1 VPFLQ
6 NEDAA
11 LKAKLQGL
19 TVADATSDP
28 VTNRRVEVRFKDPE
42 YAFADAIYPLIL
54 ISHTYIERSTERESR
69 GYVTLNYAPE
79 NYAPWAD
86 MADPNASPYTTET
99 PIPIDIHYAIE
110 VYARKQRHLIQLT
123 NALMDFYHL
132 PPRFGFLS
140 VPQDG
145 TIRRLDVLGGPEYT
159 ETRDER
165 NKRLFCALYEVLV
178 SSEIIWAQIDTL
190 SPALKVLF
198 DYRLLPSG
206 EPIQ

>member
-1 VPFLQ
+1 MPFLQ

-19 TVADATSDP
+19 TVSDATSDP
-28 VTNRRVEVRFKDPE
+28 VTARRVDVRFKDPE
-42 YAFADAIYPLIL
+42 YELADATYPLIL
-54 ISHTYIERSTERESR
+54 ISHTFIERSVERESR
-69 GYVTLNYAPE
+69 GYITLNYAPE
-79 NYAPWAD
+79 GYAPWAD
-86 MADPNASPYTTET
+86 MTDPNQSPYTTET
-99 PIPIDIHYAIE
+99 PIPIDVHYGIQ

-123 NALMDFYHL
+123 NALIDFYHL
-132 PPRFGFLS
+132 PPRFGFLE

-145 TIRRLDVLGGPEYT
+145 TIRRLDLLGGPEYT
-159 ETRDER
+159 ETKDEN
-165 NKRLFCALYEVLV
+165 NKRLFVALYEVLV

>member
-1 VPFLQ
+1 MPFLH

-28 VTNRRVEVRFKDPE
+28 VTNRRVEVRFKNPE
-42 YAFADAIYPLIL
+42 YEFADAVYPLIL
-54 ISHTYIERSTERESR
+54 LSHTFIERSVERESR
-69 GYVTLNYAPE
+69 GYITLNYAPE
-79 NYAPWAD
+79 GYPSWD
-86 MADPNASPYTTET
+86 PMTDPNASPYTTET
-99 PIPIDIHYAIE
+99 PIPIDIHYAIQ
-110 VYARKQRHLIQLT
+110 VYTRKQPHLIQLT
-123 NALMDFYHL
+123 NGLMDFYHL

-140 VPQDG
+140 IPQDG
-145 TIRRLDVLGGPEYT
+145 TIRRLDVLGGPEYA
-159 ETRDER
+159 EMKDER
-165 NKRLFCALYEVLV
+165 GKRLFVALYEILV

-206 EPIQ
+206 EPIK